1 MKTEPLLEQL
11 KQVRP
16 LLEPQWTPERA
27 EAVRRKMAITR
38 RKRQVRR
45 AGLSVLAL
53 LVAVGVGALLWRS
66 PSDAP
71 LADVTVAAVSPETR
85 WSRGPT
91 EPGLESVALE
101 QGGAWFNVERKP
113 SRVFRV
119 SAGPVDV
126 DVLGTRFLVER
137 KDQRVHVAV
146 DHGRVR
152 VRWPQGSRELTAGQ
166 SAWFPPLPEP
176 APSPEPPPLPQSP
189 APVPQPELEPQP
201 TPVAPPAPVQP
212 GEHHPVRPRQP
223 LPEPPEARPLLPE
236 PPKSWQQL
244 AQEGDF
250 DRAWE
255 ALERERVSLRDDPAE
270 LLLVADVARLSRHAE
285 MALPPLSQVVER
297 HPDDP
302 RAPLAA
308 FTLGRVLLE
317 ELGRPREAAAAFAQA
332 RALSPTAPLAED
344 ALAREVEAYSR
355 AGDTARARTL
365 AEDFMRLYPAGQRLR
380 AVRHFGGLE

>member
-11 KQVRP
+11 KQARP

-27 EAVRRKMAITR
+27 EAVRRKMAVTR

-53 LVAVGVGALLWRS
+53 LVAVGTGALLWRS
-66 PSDAP
+66 PPSDAP

-85 WSRGPT
+85 WSRGPA

-101 QGGAWFNVERKP
+101 QGGAWFNVESKP

-137 KDQRVHVAV
+137 KDKQVHVAV

-166 SAWFPPLPEP
+166 SAWFPP
-176 APSPEPPPLPQSP
+176 APEPPPPPQPTAPAP
-189 APVPQPELEPQP
+189 APVPVLEPRP
-201 TPVAPPAPVQP
+201 PPAAPPVPVQP
-212 GEHHPVRPRQP
+212 SGRHPVRPQQP
-223 LPEPPEARPLLPE
+223 LPEPPKTQPQPPE

-250 DRAWE
+250 DGAWE
-255 ALERERVSLRDDPAE
+255 ALERDRGALRDDPAE

-344 ALAREVEAYSR
+344 ALAREVEAHSR

>member
-11 KQVRP
+11 KQARP

-27 EAVRRKMAITR
+27 ESVRRKMAVTR

-53 LVAVGVGALLWRS
+53 VVAVGTGALLWRS
-66 PSDAP
+66 PNNAP
-71 LADVTVAAVSPETR
+71 LTDVTVAAVSPETR

-137 KDQRVHVAV
+137 KDKRVHVAV

-166 SAWFPPLPEP
+166 SAWFPP
-176 APSPEPPPLPQSP
+176 APEPPPTPLPT
-189 APVPQPELEPQP
+189 APVPEPEPQP
-201 TPVAPPAPVQP
+201 PPIVDPPAPVQP
-212 GEHHPVRPRQP
+212 SEHHPVRPRQP
-223 LPEPPEARPLLPE
+223 LPEPPNARPQPPE
-236 PPKSWQQL
+236 LPKSWQQL

-250 DRAWE
+250 NRAWE
-255 ALERERVSLRDDPAE
+255 ELERDRMSLRDDPAE

-297 HPDDP
+297 HPGDP

-332 RALSPTAPLAED
+332 RALSPSAPLAED

-365 AEDFMRLYPAGQRLR
+365 AEEFMRLYPSGQRLR

>member
-11 KQVRP
+11 KQARP
-16 LLEPQWTPERA
+16 HLEPQWTPERA
-27 EAVRRKMAITR
+27 EAVRRKMAVTR
-38 RKRQVRR
+38 RKRRVRR

-53 LVAVGVGALLWRS
+53 LVAVGTGALLWRS

-85 WSRGPT
+85 WSPGPT

-137 KDQRVHVAV
+137 KDKRVHVAV

-176 APSPEPPPLPQSP
+176 SPSPEPAPLPPSP
-189 APVPQPELEPQP
+189 TPVPQLELEPQP
-201 TPVAPPAPVQP
+201 PSVAPPAPVQP
-212 GEHHPVRPRQP
+212 
-223 LPEPPEARPLLPE
+223 
-236 PPKSWQQL
+236 

-255 ALERERVSLRDDPAE
+255 ALERDRGSLRDDPAE

-285 MALPPLSQVVER
+285 KALAPLSQVVER

-365 AEDFMRLYPAGQRLR
+365 AEDFMRLYPSGQRLR

>member
-11 KQVRP
+11 KQARP

-27 EAVRRKMAITR
+27 EAVRRKMAVTR

-53 LVAVGVGALLWRS
+53 LVAVGMGALLWRS

-71 LADVTVAAVSPETR
+71 LADVTVVAVSPETR
-85 WSRGPT
+85 WIRSSA

-101 QGGAWFNVERKP
+101 QGGAWFNVERNP
-113 SRVFRV
+113 LRVFRV

-137 KDQRVHVAV
+137 KDKQVYVAV

-166 SAWFPPLPEP
+166 SAWFPP
-176 APSPEPPPLPQSP
+176 APEPPPP
-189 APVPQPELEPQP
+189 PQP
-201 TPVAPPAPVQP
+201 TAPAPELKPQPPPVAPPAPVQP
-212 GEHHPVRPRQP
+212 SARPTVRPQPP
-223 LPEPPEARPLLPE
+223 LPEPPKAQPQPPE

-250 DRAWE
+250 DGAWE
-255 ALERERVSLRDDPAE
+255 ALESDRMSLRDDPAE

-285 MALPPLSQVVER
+285 MALPPLNQVIER
-297 HPDDP
+297 HPGDP

-317 ELGRPREAAAAFAQA
+317 ELGWPREAAAAFAQA

-344 ALAREVEAYSR
+344 ALAREVEAHSR

-365 AEDFMRLYPAGQRLR
+365 AEEFVRLYPSGQRLR